1 MIPPRFPPARNT
13 TRDTRRS
20 TQPTT
25 HNRPMKKWQ
34 PSLDKRPKADDVYQR
49 RLSNDEKAM
58 GNARQHNGSR
68 FSPLAEINDEHEVN
82 WQHNTMRQVDDAKE
96 MATNHL
102 HHDSTPNTTNNKRL
116 SIRKHATQNSNND
129 SKTKKKHAIKTE
141 IHVLSPTLHL
151 NKKDKM
157 LYVPL
162 QFDKYENHALLD
174 TGAIQSAMSEA
185 ELRKITTAHPEAILQ
200 ELPPPNFKIQIA
212 NGNLVPVQKQVLLRF
227 YVAGK
232 VFAETFLILPT
243 MGTISIGMSFFEKYS
258 VNLDIKN
265 HLAHFPNHMMS
276 MQVRQQKNNKF
287 KTGLIN
293 LCSSNRTVIPPLH
306 QVMIQVHSDADI
318 SLTTGT
324 VEGSPAFMRKTCLLV
339 SPALVDLDEGTTTIQ
354 VTNPN
359 NHTFTLDAHTT
370 LAHFRIPTP
379 HQAANITPM
388 PVEHLNLIT
397 KYPDEAEAVI
407 NQLFVNPDLKST
419 KWYPTPETCS
429 DPNKLNAIERRIYDE
444 ILALRELEK
453 LDPSQSDEQRMNF
466 LKNFNWD
473 ESLLTPSQQ
482 LQVEELLV
490 KYNSIFAR
498 HRFDF
503 GMNTDFKVKL
513 TPQHQEPVYSQSL
526 PTPTNLKDD
535 LLVELALMQEY
546 GIITTL
552 PHSKYSSPIFAQRK
566 PNGKLRIL
574 VDLRRINHLIK
585 NDYGEHNHPVTTTA
599 DAAQHMA
606 GKKVLLQT

>member
-1 MIPPRFPPARNT
+1 MPKRWIPTIYTT
-13 TRDTRRS
+13 TRLYTRPTPHS
-20 TQPTT
+20 LVVKKHVTQ
-25 HNRPMKKWQ
+25 
-34 PSLDKRPKADDVYQR
+34 S
-49 RLSNDEKAM
+49 S
-58 GNARQHNGSR
+58 
-68 FSPLAEINDEHEVN
+68 
-82 WQHNTMRQVDDAKE
+82 
-96 MATNHL
+96 
-102 HHDSTPNTTNNKRL
+102 
-116 SIRKHATQNSNND
+116 SNN
-129 SKTKKKHAIKTE
+129 SKAKKHVSKTE

-162 QFDKYENHALLD
+162 QFDKFENHALLD

-200 ELPPPNFKIQIA
+200 ALPPPNFKIQVA
-212 NGNLVPVQKQVLLRF
+212 NGNLVPVRKQVVLRF

-232 VFAETFLILPT
+232 IFEEPFLILPT
-243 MGTISIGMSFFEKYS
+243 MRTILIGMSFFEKYS

-265 HLAHFPNHMMS
+265 HLAFFPNHMMS

-287 KTGLIN
+287 KTGLIK
-293 LCSSNRTVIPPLH
+293 LCSSIKTVIPSLH

-339 SPALVDLDEGTTTIQ
+339 SPALVDLDEGNTTIQ

-359 NHTFTLDAHTT
+359 NHTFTLDANTT
-370 LAHFRIPTP
+370 LEHFRKPTP
-379 HQAANITPM
+379 HQAANNTPM

-407 NQLFVNPDLKST
+407 NQLFVNPDMKPT
-419 KWYPTPETCS
+419 KWYPITETCS
-429 DPNKLNAIERRIYDE
+429 EPDKLNAIERRIYDE

-453 LDPSQSDEQRMNF
+453 LDRSQSDEQRMNF
-466 LKNFNWD
+466 PKNFTWD
-473 ESLLTPSQQ
+473 DSLLTPSQR

-498 HRFDF
+498 HHFDI

-513 TPQHQEPVYSQSL
+513 TPQHEEPVYSQSL
-526 PTPTNLKDD
+526 ATPSNLKDD

-552 PHSKYSSPIFAQRK
+552 PHSKYSSPIFA
-566 PNGKLRIL
+566 
-574 VDLRRINHLIK
+574 
-585 NDYGEHNHPVTTTA
+585 
-599 DAAQHMA
+599 
-606 GKKVLLQT
+606 